1 MARCCCTINA
11 AKLCTRN
18 AATRRREILE
28 KFARPA
34 VDHCKLYL
42 QIEANSQLCCSDNS
56 KVQKNHNYYFVFALH
71 GSSNKTM
78 KLSDF
83 QFAQVA
89 FHQHVGLSFDQAGSE
104 VDPIK
109 KSARLPLNFP
119 NSPSLYESLSLCIS
133 QTSI

>member
-1 MARCCCTINA
+1 MINA

-42 QIEANSQLCCSDNS
+42 QIGALLMEANSQLCCSDNP
-56 KVQKNHNYYFVFALH
+56 KMQKNHNCYFVFALH

-78 KLSDF
+78 KPSDF

-109 KSARLPLNFP
+109 K
-119 NSPSLYESLSLCIS
+119 
-133 QTSI
+133 